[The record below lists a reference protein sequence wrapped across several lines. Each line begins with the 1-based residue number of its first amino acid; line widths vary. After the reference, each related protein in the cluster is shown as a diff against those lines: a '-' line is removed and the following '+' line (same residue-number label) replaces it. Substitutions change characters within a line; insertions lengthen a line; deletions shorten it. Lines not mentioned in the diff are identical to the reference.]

1 MTLMLN
7 MCYNEKAR
15 HIELQMKPN
24 KSELFNIKNWVNTW
38 KEAGVLLDNMNT
50 EELSQ
55 LSEIDA
61 KKDSNNF

>member
-1 MTLMLN
+1 
-7 MCYNEKAR
+7 
-15 HIELQMKPN
+15 MKPN

-38 KEAGVLLDNMNT
+38 KEAGMLLDSMNT

-61 KKDSNNF
+61 KKR